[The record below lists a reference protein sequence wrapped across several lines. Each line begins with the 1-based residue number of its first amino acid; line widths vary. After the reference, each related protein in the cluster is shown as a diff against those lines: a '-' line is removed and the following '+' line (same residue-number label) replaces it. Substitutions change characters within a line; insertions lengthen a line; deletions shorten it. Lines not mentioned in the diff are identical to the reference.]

1 MNGQSMYVAKG
12 RAIAA
17 RPLVRLLGVVSI
29 IAVALIVAPT
39 AHAAPPT
46 PVLVATSPQ
55 SPNTTL
61 TPKIRGSS
69 TGIIIS
75 GASLLTAGIDAITAA
90 EGDPVIELFL
100 GIGCAGALLAEG
112 SPQALDA
119 DGIEITVE
127 PESTTLVSAR
137 QTDETGSSGCSNAI
151 QYQHVKEL
159 PPNEEPPAGGDPG
172 GGGGPPATGGDGSP
186 PPAPKLRTIPG
197 SWANNNTPLVT
208 GSAPGADAVRI
219 YADPECKGQIVAKG
233 SVAQFA
239 DGLKVTVVDNDVTVF
254 SAVSVANG
262 KVSPCSAPIF
272 YVEDSLTPR
281 TRITMGPGAKTRK
294 RTAIF
299 RFTDS
304 TGAAPGTSFFCK
316 VDKRKWKKCVSP
328 LRVKR
333 LKPKRYTV
341 RVKAIDLA
349 GNVERRGAKR
359 GFKVVAK
366 R

>member
-1 MNGQSMYVAKG
+1 MNKPRNSVDKG

-17 RPLVRLLGVVSI
+17 RPLLRCLTALAIG
-29 IAVALIVAPT
+29 ATALVAAP
-39 AHAAPPT
+39 AAQAAPPT
-46 PVLVATSPQ
+46 PVLTGTTPK

-61 TPKIRGSS
+61 TPLVRGSS

-75 GASLLTAGIDAITAA
+75 SFPALTFGAGVITAA
-90 EGDPVIELFL
+90 EGDPVIELFF
-100 GIGCAGALLAEG
+100 GVGCPGSPIAEG
-112 SPQALDA
+112 SPEDLDV
-119 DGIEITVE
+119 DGIQITVE

-151 QYQHVKEL
+151 QYQHVKDL
-159 PPNEEPPAGGDPG
+159 PPVEEPPPPG
-172 GGGGPPATGGDGSP
+172 GGEPPPGGDGKA

-197 SWANNNTPLVT
+197 AWANYNTPLVT
-208 GSAPGADAVRI
+208 GSAPGADTVRI

-233 SVAQFA
+233 SAAQFA
-239 DGLKVTVVDNDVTVF
+239 DGLKVTVVDNDVTIF
-254 SAVSVANG
+254 SGVSIANG
-262 KVSPCSAPIF
+262 KASPCSAPIV

-281 TRITMGPGAKTRK
+281 TRITMAPGAKTRK

-304 TGAAPGTSFFCK
+304 TGSAPGTAFFCK

-328 LRVKR
+328 LRLKG
-333 LKPKRYTV
+333 LKPKRHTV

-349 GNVERRGAKR
+349 GNAERRGAKR
-359 GFKVVAK
+359 GFKVV
-366 R
+366 RRT